1 MMKSRRSLP
10 PLNALRAFEV
20 SGRRLSFRAAA
31 DELGVTQGAVA
42 QQVRALEEH
51 LGLALFQRH
60 PRGLQLT
67 VSGAA
72 YLAEVTRAFDTLADA
87 TGRLLV
93 RPDTVTI
100 SVTPTVAAKL
110 LIPRLGDLQAA
121 LPDVE
126 LRTVATEALS
136 DFERDQVDIAVRL
149 TRPPFAADLEAKL
162 SEVKAVSG
170 ATAQEMQLLRKA
182 ASKGQDA
189 RVMSTLDELDEGL
202 RESINDVREL
212 LVHFRTRT
220 NTDDIE
226 RALQETLQ
234 KFQHQTGLPA
244 KLHIEGHGLPL
255 PPDVQVQVLHVVQ
268 EALSNV
274 RKHAGAS
281 EVTLKV
287 DKGPRW
293 RFEVRDNGQG
303 FAQRAASASDT
314 HVGLHIMRERAERI
328 GAQVHVQSVPDK
340 GTAVL
345 LELTQ

>member
-67 VSGAA
+67 VAGAA

-121 LPDVE
+121 LPEVE

-162 SEVKAVSG
+162 LFRQDLVAVASPRLVGNVTLPLSSE
-170 ATAQEMQLLRKA
+170 QL
-182 ASKGQDA
+182 
-189 RVMSTLDELDEGL
+189 
-202 RESINDVREL
+202 
-212 LVHFRTRT
+212 
-220 NTDDIE
+220 
-226 RALQETLQ
+226 RALPLLHDAQGHWATFLKTSSKLPGAVFNQTTLALDAAMAGQ
-234 KFQHQTGLPA
+234 GVALACKAFVAMDLAAGRLVQVAEAGTLGPDFYLVRKRSAPVRQSVEAVWDWCLHRLLLPQRLDGLPA
-244 KLHIEGHGLPL
+244 
-255 PPDVQVQVLHVVQ
+255 
-268 EALSNV
+268 
-274 RKHAGAS
+274 
-281 EVTLKV
+281 
-287 DKGPRW
+287 
-293 RFEVRDNGQG
+293 
-303 FAQRAASASDT
+303 
-314 HVGLHIMRERAERI
+314 
-328 GAQVHVQSVPDK
+328 
-340 GTAVL
+340 
-345 LELTQ
+345 

>member
-1 MMKSRRSLP
+1 MKSRRSLP

-67 VSGAA
+67 VAGAA
-72 YLAEVTRAFDTLADA
+72 YLAEVTPAFDTLADA

-149 TRPPFAADLEAKL
+149 TRPPFAVDLEA
-162 SEVKAVSG
+162 
-170 ATAQEMQLLRKA
+170 QLLFR
-182 ASKGQDA
+182 QDLVA
-189 RVMSTLDELDEGL
+189 VANPRLVGNMTLPLSSEQL
-202 RESINDVREL
+202 
-212 LVHFRTRT
+212 
-220 NTDDIE
+220 
-226 RALQETLQ
+226 RALPLLHDAQGHWATFLKTSSKLPGAVFNQTTLALDAAMAGQ
-234 KFQHQTGLPA
+234 GVALACKAFVAMDLAAGRLVQVAEAGTLGPDFYLVRKRSAPVRQSVDAVWDWCLHRLLLPQRLDGLPA
-244 KLHIEGHGLPL
+244 
-255 PPDVQVQVLHVVQ
+255 
-268 EALSNV
+268 
-274 RKHAGAS
+274 
-281 EVTLKV
+281 
-287 DKGPRW
+287 
-293 RFEVRDNGQG
+293 
-303 FAQRAASASDT
+303 
-314 HVGLHIMRERAERI
+314 
-328 GAQVHVQSVPDK
+328 
-340 GTAVL
+340 
-345 LELTQ
+345 

>member
-1 MMKSRRSLP
+1 MKSRRSLP

-67 VSGAA
+67 VAGAA
-72 YLAEVTRAFDTLADA
+72 YLAEVTRAFDTLVDA

-162 SEVKAVSG
+162 LFRQDLVAVASPRLVGNVTLPLSSE
-170 ATAQEMQLLRKA
+170 QL
-182 ASKGQDA
+182 
-189 RVMSTLDELDEGL
+189 
-202 RESINDVREL
+202 
-212 LVHFRTRT
+212 
-220 NTDDIE
+220 
-226 RALQETLQ
+226 RALPLLHDAQGHWATFLKISSKLPGAVFNQTTLALDAAMAGQ
-234 KFQHQTGLPA
+234 GVALACKAFVAMDLAAGRLVQVAEAGTLGPDFYLVRKRSAPVRQSVDAVWDWCLHRLLLSQRLDGLPA
-244 KLHIEGHGLPL
+244 
-255 PPDVQVQVLHVVQ
+255 
-268 EALSNV
+268 
-274 RKHAGAS
+274 
-281 EVTLKV
+281 
-287 DKGPRW
+287 
-293 RFEVRDNGQG
+293 
-303 FAQRAASASDT
+303 
-314 HVGLHIMRERAERI
+314 
-328 GAQVHVQSVPDK
+328 
-340 GTAVL
+340 
-345 LELTQ
+345 

>member
-20 SGRRLSFRAAA
+20 SGRRLSLRAAA

-67 VSGAA
+67 LAGAA

-162 SEVKAVSG
+162 LFRQDLVAVASPRLVGNVTLPLSSE
-170 ATAQEMQLLRKA
+170 QL
-182 ASKGQDA
+182 
-189 RVMSTLDELDEGL
+189 
-202 RESINDVREL
+202 
-212 LVHFRTRT
+212 
-220 NTDDIE
+220 
-226 RALQETLQ
+226 RALPLLHDAQGHWATFLKTSSKLPGAVFNQTTLALDAAMAGQ
-234 KFQHQTGLPA
+234 GVALACKAFVAMDLAAGRLVQVAEAGTLGPDFYLVRKRSAPVRQSVDAVWDWCLHRLLLPQRLDGLPA
-244 KLHIEGHGLPL
+244 
-255 PPDVQVQVLHVVQ
+255 
-268 EALSNV
+268 
-274 RKHAGAS
+274 
-281 EVTLKV
+281 
-287 DKGPRW
+287 
-293 RFEVRDNGQG
+293 
-303 FAQRAASASDT
+303 
-314 HVGLHIMRERAERI
+314 
-328 GAQVHVQSVPDK
+328 
-340 GTAVL
+340 
-345 LELTQ
+345 

>member
-67 VSGAA
+67 VAGAA

-162 SEVKAVSG
+162 LFRQDLVAVASPRLVGNMTLPLSSE
-170 ATAQEMQLLRKA
+170 QL
-182 ASKGQDA
+182 
-189 RVMSTLDELDEGL
+189 
-202 RESINDVREL
+202 
-212 LVHFRTRT
+212 
-220 NTDDIE
+220 
-226 RALQETLQ
+226 RALPLLHDAQGHWATFLKTSSKLPGAVFNQTTLALDAAMAGQ
-234 KFQHQTGLPA
+234 GVALACKAFVAMDLAAGRL
-244 KLHIEGHGLPL
+244 
-255 PPDVQVQVLHVVQ
+255 VQVAAAGTLGPDFY
-268 EALSNV
+268 LV
-274 RKHAGAS
+274 RNRSA
-281 EVTLKV
+281 
-287 DKGPRW
+287 P
-293 RFEVRDNGQG
+293 VR
-303 FAQRAASASDT
+303 
-314 HVGLHIMRERAERI
+314 
-328 GAQVHVQSVPDK
+328 QSVE
-340 GTAVL
+340 AVWNWCLNRL
-345 LELTQ
+345 LYR

>member
-67 VSGAA
+67 VAGAA

-162 SEVKAVSG
+162 LFRQDLVAVASPRLVGNMTLPLSSE
-170 ATAQEMQLLRKA
+170 QL
-182 ASKGQDA
+182 
-189 RVMSTLDELDEGL
+189 
-202 RESINDVREL
+202 
-212 LVHFRTRT
+212 
-220 NTDDIE
+220 
-226 RALQETLQ
+226 RALPLLHDAQGHWATFLKTSSKLPGAVFNQTTLALDAAMAGQ
-234 KFQHQTGLPA
+234 GVALACKAFVAMDLAAGRLVQVAEAGTLGPDFYLVRKRSAPVRQSVDAVWDWCLHRLLLPQRLDGLPA
-244 KLHIEGHGLPL
+244 
-255 PPDVQVQVLHVVQ
+255 
-268 EALSNV
+268 
-274 RKHAGAS
+274 
-281 EVTLKV
+281 
-287 DKGPRW
+287 
-293 RFEVRDNGQG
+293 
-303 FAQRAASASDT
+303 
-314 HVGLHIMRERAERI
+314 
-328 GAQVHVQSVPDK
+328 
-340 GTAVL
+340 
-345 LELTQ
+345 

>member
-51 LGLALFQRH
+51 LGLGLFQRH

-67 VSGAA
+67 VAGSA

-162 SEVKAVSG
+162 LFRQDLVAVASPRLVGNMTLPLSSE
-170 ATAQEMQLLRKA
+170 QL
-182 ASKGQDA
+182 
-189 RVMSTLDELDEGL
+189 
-202 RESINDVREL
+202 
-212 LVHFRTRT
+212 
-220 NTDDIE
+220 
-226 RALQETLQ
+226 RALPLLHDAQGHWATFMKTSSKLPGAVFNQTTLALDAAMAGQ
-234 KFQHQTGLPA
+234 GVALACKAFVAMDLAAGRLVQVAEAGTLGPDFYLVRKRSAPVRQSVDAVWDWCLHRLLLPQRLDGLPA
-244 KLHIEGHGLPL
+244 
-255 PPDVQVQVLHVVQ
+255 
-268 EALSNV
+268 
-274 RKHAGAS
+274 
-281 EVTLKV
+281 
-287 DKGPRW
+287 
-293 RFEVRDNGQG
+293 
-303 FAQRAASASDT
+303 
-314 HVGLHIMRERAERI
+314 
-328 GAQVHVQSVPDK
+328 
-340 GTAVL
+340 
-345 LELTQ
+345 